1 MALLLHIDTALEVA
15 SIAISLDEQCV
26 DANSNSIQNDHAAWL
41 HTAIDE
47 LLKRNNYGMHDLDAV
62 SVTIG
67 PGSYTGLR
75 VGLSTAKGICYAL
88 QKPLLTL
95 SSLQLLASV
104 VLPPSFNSAG
114 ATSAAL
120 DTFSSNVT
128 PMAEPEAAAERNM
141 LICPMIDARRME
153 VYYALYDHTL
163 SELSAPAALILDEN
177 SFADTLDRK
186 KIIFCGNGVNKFKK
200 VCHHPQAFFSDTIAG
215 AREMATLAFKKY
227 VKKEFADLAYSVPL
241 YVKEFEARK

>member
-15 SIAISLDEQCV
+15 SVALSADEQCV
-26 DANSNSIQNDHAAWL
+26 GSLTNAIQNDHAAWL

-47 LLKRNNYGMHDLDAV
+47 LLKKYNYAMCDLDAV
-62 SVTIG
+62 SVTTG

-88 QKPLLTL
+88 QKPLLTV

-104 VLPPSFNSAG
+104 AKEAYAATEDVGSAMPPVR
-114 ATSAAL
+114 
-120 DTFSSNVT
+120 SSNTTSLAQV
-128 PMAEPEAAAERNM
+128 EAFSDATM

-153 VYYALYDHTL
+153 VYYALYDQTL
-163 SELSAPAALILDEN
+163 RELSAPAALILDET
-177 SFADTLDRK
+177 SFTDILSSK
-186 KIIFCGNGVNKFKK
+186 KIIFCGNGIEKFKK
-200 VCHHPQAFFSDTIAG
+200 VCPHNHAIFSEAIAG

-227 VKKEFADLAYSVPL
+227 VKKEFADL
-241 YVKEFEARK
+241 